1 MSTNVSDLD
10 GHPVIIGG
18 GAAGL
23 MTALCLA
30 PMPVILLS
38 KSPLGAEASSMW
50 AQGGL
55 AAAVGADD
63 DPTLHLADTIAAGA
77 GLCDEASA
85 SRIVQAAAA
94 AVERLADLGVAFD
107 RRPDGLWRLGLEAA
121 HSRHRIVHA
130 TGDGTGREIMR
141 ALIAAVQRT
150 PSITLLEGVEARR
163 LIVEDN
169 SVRGVLA
176 ASAGEP
182 LILRTNRVVVAT
194 GGIGGLFADSTN
206 PAGCFG
212 QGLALAARAGATL
225 SDLEFVQ
232 FHPTAFDG
240 PSRPM
245 PLLTEA
251 IRGDGAV
258 LIDEAG
264 ERFMADVPGAE
275 LAPRDIVARAVWR
288 HRAKGHRTF
297 LDARRHP
304 GADFA
309 RRYPVISAF
318 CKMAGIVPAENPIPI
333 RPAVHYHMGGIAVDG
348 EGRSAVSGL
357 WACGEAARTGLHGA
371 NRLASNSLMEA
382 IVCARW
388 VAESVGGADAGPL
401 ATADA
406 GAVPTAPDASVVRPI
421 LSRGLGVLRDREGI
435 ADAIHLLYPLACS
448 RGAASDPATV
458 ALMIAVAA
466 LGRRESRG
474 GHYRTDHPETLPSAL
489 PSSLSLTAALDAAR
503 EVFETRSSLETKTS
517 PENKTSLETKTSLRL
532 VRS

>member
-1 MSTNVSDLD
+1 MSTNVSDLS
-10 GHPVIIGG
+10 GQPVIIGG

-23 MTALCLA
+23 MTALHLA
-30 PMPVILLS
+30 PTPVMLLS

-55 AAAVGADD
+55 AAAVGEDD
-63 DPTLHLADTIAAGA
+63 SPALHLADTIKAGA
-77 GLCDEASA
+77 GLCDEVSA
-85 SRIVQAAAA
+85 SRIVQAAPV

-107 RRPDGLWRLGLEAA
+107 RQPDGLWRLGLEAA

-141 ALIAAVQRT
+141 ALIAAVRRT

-163 LIVEDN
+163 LIVEDDA
-169 SVRGVLA
+169 VRGVLA

-182 LILRTNRVVVAT
+182 LILRTNRVVMAT
-194 GGIGGLFADSTN
+194 GGIGGLFAEGTN

-225 SDLEFVQ
+225 SDLEFAQ

-258 LIDEAG
+258 LIDETG
-264 ERFMADVPGAE
+264 ERFMADEPGAE
-275 LAPRDIVARAVWR
+275 LAPRDVVARAVWR
-288 HRAKGHRTF
+288 HRAAGHRTF
-297 LDARRHP
+297 LDARKNP

-318 CKMAGIVPAENPIPI
+318 CKMAGVDPAMAPIPI

-348 EGRSAVSGL
+348 DGRSTVRGL
-357 WACGEAARTGLHGA
+357 WACGETARTGLHGA

-382 IVCARW
+382 IVCAFW
-388 VAESVGGADAGPL
+388 VARSVGGADAGPP
-401 ATADA
+401 ASADT
-406 GAVPTAPDASVVRPI
+406 GMLSTSSDPSIVRPI
-421 LSRGLGVLRDREGI
+421 LSQGLGVLRDGERI
-435 ADAIHLLYPLACS
+435 AHAIRLLYPLACGG
-448 RGAASDPATV
+448 GAASDPAMV

-466 LGRRESRG
+466 LGRAESRG
-474 GHYRTDHPETLPSAL
+474 GHYRTDHPQTLSSAVA
-489 PSSLSLTAALDAAR
+489 SSLSLPAALEAAR
-503 EVFETRSSLETKTS
+503 EIAETR
-517 PENKTSLETKTSLRL
+517 TSLETETSLRL
-532 VRS
+532 ARS